1 MAGTQGANVK
11 DELRKIARKNGERAR
26 VKAAR
31 VAVMLKVYRRDPVQ
45 NEFLRTE
52 VEHLA
57 RKVVYHMR
65 QAVIVG
71 ALLEKL
77 ESRPRQMGPPGLQDR
92 TRKRA

>member
-1 MAGTQGANVK
+1 MK

-52 VEHLA
+52 LEQLA

-71 ALLEKL
+71 ALIEKM
-77 ESRPRQMGPPGLQDR
+77 EGKPRQAGPPGLAHR